1 MEEPLARLLN
11 ISDREFQAIAAGKGT
26 VKGMKDS
33 NDMKRVLS
41 KMDLQKE
48 SDRALLEFKQSS
60 KSNKDKALKRYVAI
74 ARMRDQGVR
83 P

>member
-1 MEEPLARLLN
+1 
-11 ISDREFQAIAAGKGT
+11 
-26 VKGMKDS
+26 MKDS

-48 SDRALLEFKQSS
+48 SNRALLEFKQSS